1 LLVNQAKDRM
11 RMAKLTLTVAGRQ
24 TSSSLAVLAE
34 DLVIAGWAGRDKE
47 KMEHHIA
54 ELEALGVA
62 RPLTTPTY
70 YRVAAARLTT
80 SGQIEVCGGDSSGEA
95 ESLLIAVDGRL
106 YIGVG
111 SDHTDRKLETYG
123 VTVSKQV
130 CDKPIAAIVWP
141 FEEVADHWDDLILRS
156 YATIDGTRQLY
167 QEGTL
172 AALLPPAEII
182 RGHAS
187 GGTLRDGTV
196 IFGGTMPAIGGIRP
210 ATCFEGELEDPILG
224 RRISFGYDVKL
235 LPVRG

>member
-1 LLVNQAKDRM
+1 
-11 RMAKLTLTVAGRQ
+11 MAILTLTVAGRQ
-24 TSSSLAVLAE
+24 SSSSLTVDVG

-62 RPLTTPTY
+62 RPKTTPTY
-70 YRVAAARLTT
+70 YRVAATRLTT
-80 SGQIEVCGGDSSGEA
+80 SDMIEVCGADSSGEA
-95 ESLLIAVDGRL
+95 EFLLIAADGQL

-130 CDKPIAAIVWP
+130 CDKPLANTVWL
-141 FEEVADHWDDLILRS
+141 FEDVADHWDALVLRS
-156 YATIDGTRQLY
+156 HATIDGTRQLY

-172 AALLPPAEII
+172 AGLLPPAETI
-182 RGHAS
+182 RGHAQ
-187 GGTLRDGTV
+187 GGSLPDGTV
-196 IFGGTMPAIGGIRP
+196 MFGGTVPAIGGIRA
-210 ATCFEGELEDPILG
+210 ATRFEGELEDPILG
-224 RRISFGYDVKL
+224 RRIAFGYDVKA

>member
-1 LLVNQAKDRM
+1 
-11 RMAKLTLTVAGRQ
+11 MAQLTLTVAGRQ
-24 TSSSLAVLAE
+24 NSSPLIVQVD

-62 RPLTTPTY
+62 RPKTTPTY

-80 SGQIEVCGGDSSGEA
+80 SGEIEVCGGDSSGEA
-95 ESLLIAVDGRL
+95 ESLLIAAEGRL
-106 YIGVG
+106 YVGVG

-123 VTVSKQV
+123 VTLSKQV
-130 CDKPIAAIVWP
+130 CDKPIAATVWP
-141 FEEVADHWDDLILRS
+141 FEEVVDHWDDLILRS

-172 AALLPPAEII
+172 AGLLPPAEII
-182 RGHAS
+182 RGHAPD
-187 GGTLRDGTV
+187 GILPNGTV
-196 IFGGTMPAIGGIRP
+196 VFGGTVAAIGGIRP
-210 ATCFEGELEDPILG
+210 ATRFEGELEDPVLG
-224 RRISFGYDVKL
+224 RRISFGYDLKV